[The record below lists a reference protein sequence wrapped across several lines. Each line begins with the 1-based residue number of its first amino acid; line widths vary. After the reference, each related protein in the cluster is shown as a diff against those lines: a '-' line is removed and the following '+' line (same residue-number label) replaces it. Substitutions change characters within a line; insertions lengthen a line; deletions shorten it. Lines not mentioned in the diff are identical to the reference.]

1 MANNSTLAR
10 WGGHTVASGDTLQ
23 SLAELYFT
31 TPATLGHYNAP
42 TYDCFPRSEPLPL
55 AAVLVMPLVR
65 PSTPLEP
72 GQALKV
78 PRYRPQTLLPYD
90 GWIHL
95 PKPRRSAA
103 DPDDRSYLDAPEPEP
118 THEPTP

>member
-1 MANNSTLAR
+1 MPPLPAVLR
-10 WGGHTVASGDTLQ
+10 ITVKKR
-23 SLAELYFT
+23 EC
-31 TPATLGHYNAP
+31 LGYLKPPLRLYNAP
-42 TYDCFPRSEPLPL
+42 IYDFFPRSESLPV
-55 AAVLVMPLVR
+55 AAVLVVPLVR
-65 PSTPLEP
+65 PSTLLEP

-103 DPDDRSYLDAPEPEP
+103 DPDDRSYLDAPEPESP
-118 THEPTP
+118 PEMGP